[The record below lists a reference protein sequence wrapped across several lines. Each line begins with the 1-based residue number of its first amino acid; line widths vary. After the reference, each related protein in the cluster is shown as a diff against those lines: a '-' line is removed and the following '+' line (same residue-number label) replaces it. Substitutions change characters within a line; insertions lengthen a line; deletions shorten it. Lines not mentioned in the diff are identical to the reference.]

1 MAENEQM
8 PTEEIAQESKQEQAV
23 PAKKRSFAPWM
34 ILGIIAL
41 AAALVLGLTNLITEG
56 PITERKQ
63 KELEAAFS
71 NVQPEGTLESVPDQ
85 DNLAVI
91 KTDGQVAGYAVKTSA
106 TGYGGDV
113 TVVLGLNAEGE
124 VIGAQIG
131 DGGFQ
136 ETSGIGARWLNADKA
151 ADLLGMSALEGGL
164 IDVLSGATVTSTAV
178 LNASNEG
185 MAKVAALMGKDWGEG
200 KPVAFVKEGDED
212 VSIDFVEVASSGTSM
227 TVKNSAYA
235 AAPAQEE
242 TAWQPGAKLEGRAVG
257 TSTTFEGGEVIARIA
272 LDENAKIKTL
282 EVDASTQTPGFG
294 QNCATPEFTDR
305 FIGKSAPLVL
315 GEDVDALSGA
325 TVTSKA
331 VVEAINAAEA
341 MSPWQPG
348 GKLEGKAAGFEN
360 GEVVIRMTLD
370 ENAKIKTLEV
380 DASTQTPGIGQ
391 RCEGADF
398 TDRFVGKAAPLKL
411 KEDIDALSGATVTSE
426 AVVKAVNSAYALD
439 DDSVKMA
446 AGQFTTATRSGE
458 GVAYTTFAGDYSG
471 KVTVTYEVKNG
482 VAEAVTIDS
491 EEEPPLVRIDDQGRY
506 VTSFEGYGGQPVTIF
521 ATLDE
526 NGAIATFEVDVS
538 TQTDGFG
545 QRCDDPEWLSQF
557 IGKKDKVQMGN
568 GVEALSGATETSKAI
583 VKAFN
588 QFYKNLP
595 ANEPEPAAAA
605 APAEEAP
612 LVSVDEQGRYV
623 TSYAGYDGKPVT
635 LCVTLDDAGAIAAI
649 EVDVST
655 QTPGIGQ
662 RCDDAEWLSQFIG
675 KKDKVQLGNG
685 VEALSGA
692 TETSKAIVRGINQL
706 FKNLPA
712 EGVKA
717 EPAAPAEE
725 APLVSVDDQGRY
737 VTSYA
742 GYDGKPVTL
751 CVTLDDAGAIAAIE
765 VDVSTQTPGIG
776 QRCNDAEWLSQFIG
790 KKDKVTLGNG
800 VDALSGATETS
811 KAIVRG
817 INQLFKNL
825 PAK

>member
-8 PTEEIAQESKQEQAV
+8 PTEEIAQESKQEQAA

-91 KTDGQVAGYAVKTSA
+91 KADDQVTGYAVKTSA
-106 TGYGGDV
+106 AGYGGDV

-136 ETSGIGARWLNADKA
+136 ETTGIGARWLSADKA

-164 IDVLSGATVTSTAV
+164 IDALSGATVTSTAV

-185 MAKVAALMGKDWGEG
+185 MAKVAALMGKDWGED
-200 KPVAFVKEGDED
+200 KPVAFVQEGDED
-212 VSIDFVEVASSGTSM
+212 VDVEFVEVASSGTSM

-235 AAPAQEE
+235 AAPAAEE
-242 TAWQPGAKLEGRAVG
+242 TPWQPGAKLEGRAVG
-257 TSTTFEGGEVIARIA
+257 TSTTFEGGEVIARIT

-348 GKLEGKAAGFEN
+348 GKLEGKAAGYG
-360 GEVVIRMTLD
+360 GEVVVRFVLD
-370 ENAKIKTLEV
+370 DDAKIKTLEV
-380 DASTQTPGIGQ
+380 DASTESPGIGQ

-439 DDSVKMA
+439 DDSVKLA
-446 AGQFTTATRSGE
+446 AGRFTTATRSGE

-471 KVTVTYEVKNG
+471 KVTVTYDVKNG

-491 EEEPPLVRIDDQGRY
+491 EEEPPLVTIDEQGRY
-506 VTSFEGYGGQPVTIF
+506 VTSYEGFGGQPVTIY

-538 TQTDGFG
+538 TQTDG
-545 QRCDDPEWLSQF
+545 
-557 IGKKDKVQMGN
+557 
-568 GVEALSGATETSKAI
+568 
-583 VKAFN
+583 
-588 QFYKNLP
+588 Y
-595 ANEPEPAAAA
+595 
-605 APAEEAP
+605 
-612 LVSVDEQGRYV
+612 
-623 TSYAGYDGKPVT
+623 
-635 LCVTLDDAGAIAAI
+635 
-649 EVDVST
+649 
-655 QTPGIGQ
+655 GQ

-685 VEALSGA
+685 V
-692 TETSKAIVRGINQL
+692 
-706 FKNLPA
+706 
-712 EGVKA
+712 
-717 EPAAPAEE
+717 
-725 APLVSVDDQGRY
+725 
-737 VTSYA
+737 
-742 GYDGKPVTL
+742 
-751 CVTLDDAGAIAAIE
+751 
-765 VDVSTQTPGIG
+765 
-776 QRCNDAEWLSQFIG
+776 
-790 KKDKVTLGNG
+790 
-800 VDALSGATETS
+800 DALSGATETS
-811 KAIVRG
+811 KAIVRAF
-817 INQLFKNL
+817 NQLFKNL